1 VLRLRWLTLLTGDPE
16 GLDDRITRDL
26 GLSRCTV
33 EPELEG
39 FGVSS
44 AVYPLGRDRF
54 LEVCA
59 PVRDGTAAARRL
71 ERAGEGVYM
80 VILQV
85 AELTEHRARL
95 AEHGIRVVA
104 EFDRPQTR
112 GRWASLHLHPADTGA
127 ALLSLDVSDPPDDF
141 TVVEGPWREHVR
153 TDVVVDLAGIEV
165 LGSDPALLAE
175 RWAAAT
181 GAPLRD
187 GGLLLDD
194 ARIAFREGAADGV
207 TTVLLDAHEDRDLNL
222 GGVRFVLRRP
232 TP

>member
-16 GLDDRITRDL
+16 ALDARITRDL

-33 EPELEG
+33 DAELEG

-44 AVYPLGRDRF
+44 AVYPLGPDRF

-59 PVRDGTAAARRL
+59 PVRSGTAAARRL
-71 ERAGEGVYM
+71 ERAGDGVYM

-85 AELTEHRARL
+85 AGLAEHRARL

-127 ALLSLDVSDPPDDF
+127 ALLSLDVSDPPADF

-153 TDVVVDLAGIEV
+153 TDVLTDLAGIEV
-165 LGSDPALLAE
+165 QGPDPAALAG

-181 GAPLRD
+181 GAPLDD

-194 ARIAFREGAADGV
+194 ARIAFGPGAERV
-207 TTVLLDAHEDRDLNL
+207 RTVLLDAHEDRDLDL

-232 TP
+232 TA

>member
-1 VLRLRWLTLLTGDPE
+1 MLRLRWLTLLTGDPE

-26 GLSRCTV
+26 GLSRCTFD
-33 EPELEG
+33 PELEG

-44 AVYPLGRDRF
+44 AVHPLGPDRF

-59 PVRDGTAAARRL
+59 PVREGTSAARRL
-71 ERAGEGVYM
+71 AKAGDGVYM
-80 VILQV
+80 VIFQV
-85 AELTEHRARL
+85 GGLADHRRRL

-127 ALLSLDVSDPPDDF
+127 ALLSLDVSEPPEDF

-153 TDVVVDLAGIEV
+153 TEVVTDLAGLEV
-165 LGSDPALLAE
+165 HGSDPAALAE
-175 RWAAAT
+175 RWSAAT
-181 GAPLRD
+181 GAALRD
-187 GGLLLDD
+187 GTLLLDD
-194 ARIAFREGAADGV
+194 ARIAFREGSEGAA
-207 TTVLLDAHEDRDLNL
+207 TVLLDAREDRDLDL

-232 TP
+232 AP